1 MQVLYHCK
9 PIPPERSLEMAPA
22 LRTVPFW
29 NLLAFGPSDGAERRS
44 VSFLRARCVAERR
57 RGDVAESIAC
67 CVGGR
72 FSGGF
77 WSLGGRSGIRRLLE
91 KCGSDAGFW
100 QTQEVAGRRR
110 LIALRGTVYDFGV
123 WVLLL
128 AHSDE
133 RWAGRVRL
141 FELDLAGSRS
151 YFVAAGGLDA
161 ADEPTGAGLASRGG
175 EDKDSALDSVR
186 R

>member
-1 MQVLYHCK
+1 MHVLYHCK
-9 PIPPERSLEMAPA
+9 RSCRRGVWGRAPA

-29 NLLAFGPSDGAERRS
+29 NLLAFGPSDGVARRS

-67 CVGGR
+67 SVGGM

-91 KCGSDAGFW
+91 ECGGDAGLW
-100 QTQEVAGRRR
+100 QAQEVAGRRR

-133 RWAGRVRL
+133 RRAGRVRL
-141 FELDLAGSRS
+141 FELDFAGSRG